1 VVVSD
6 DLGARESAEAA
17 ARIGAAGRR
26 LPPDS
31 PDPNPIEKVFSKV
44 KSFPRFAAAR
54 TKDALWDAIAFALDA
69 VTPDD
74 CRNLSRSRGYRLRQT

>member
-26 LPPDS
+26 LPPYS
-31 PDPNPIEKVFSKV
+31 PDLNPIEKVFSKA
-44 KSFPRFAAAR
+44 KGLPRFAAAR
-54 TKDALWDAIAFALDA
+54 TKAAPRDAIAFALDA
-69 VTPDD
+69 VTAED
-74 CRNLSRSRGYRLRQT
+74 CRNLSRSRGYTLRQT